1 MLEQTN
7 TQECRQVKGQVVELV
22 GEQVTE
28 LVGEQVTEQVKEYK
42 AFHGSKRIVGAVCV
56 SVGLVFLLSV
66 GIAAIFKKLA
76 DPEIAV
82 QVGGYIFFA
91 GCGLLG
97 LTAVEDLRGI
107 FGK

>member
-1 MLEQTN
+1 MSGQISEQA
-7 TQECRQVKGQVVELV
+7 
-22 GEQVTE
+22 
-28 LVGEQVTEQVKEYK
+28 TEQAKEYK

-76 DPEIAV
+76 DPETAV